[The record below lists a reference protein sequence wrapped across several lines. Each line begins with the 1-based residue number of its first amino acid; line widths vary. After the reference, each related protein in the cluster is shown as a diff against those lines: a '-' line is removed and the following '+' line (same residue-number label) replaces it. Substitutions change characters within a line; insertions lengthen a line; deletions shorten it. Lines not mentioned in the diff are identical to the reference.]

1 MVEMPHHAG
10 SMPAREPA
18 PFVARRI
25 WRARGRAADRYDAA
39 DALGR
44 EVGQRMLERL
54 DLMRLP
60 DGAVADVGCATGSA
74 TRLLQKRYPERLIL
88 GVDPSI
94 GLLAASQPG
103 AGPVSRMRAW
113 FGSGRVRRVGADP
126 VRLPLRPGSVALVW
140 SNLLLQA
147 IDDPEGAMRSWMS
160 ALVPGGLLMF
170 STLGP
175 DTLREL
181 RRAFAA
187 VDALPHVHDFVDMH
201 NIGDSLVAAGFAD
214 PVMDMELITLT
225 YPTVAALA
233 ADLRGLGQSNAAAGR
248 GRGFFPPARWRAM
261 VDCYERARVDGRL
274 PATFEVIQGHAWKP
288 AEGPRRTADGLD
300 IVRLHRRPG

>member
-1 MVEMPHHAG
+1 MPHHAD
-10 SMPAREPA
+10 SMTTRESA
-18 PFVARRI
+18 PLAAGRV
-25 WRARGRAADRYDAA
+25 WRARDRAAERYDAA

-44 EVGQRMLERL
+44 EIGQRMLERL

-60 DGAVADVGCATGSA
+60 DGAVVDVGCATGS
-74 TRLLQKRYPERLIL
+74 TSRQLQKRYPERLVV

-94 GLLAASQPG
+94 ALLASPRADG
-103 AGPVSRMRAW
+103 GPVARLRAW
-113 FGSGRVRRVGADP
+113 FGAERALRVGAEP
-126 VRLPLRPGSVALVW
+126 GRLPLRPGAAALVW
-140 SNLLLQA
+140 SNLLLHVV
-147 IDDPEGAMRSWMS
+147 DDPEGAMRSWMS
-160 ALVPGGLLMF
+160 VLRPGGLLMF

-187 VDALPHVHDFVDMH
+187 VDPLPHVHDFVDMH
-201 NIGDSLVAAGFAD
+201 NVGDSLVAAGFAD
-214 PVMDMELITLT
+214 PVMDMEHVTLT

-233 ADLRGLGQSNAAAGR
+233 ADLRALGQSNATTGR
-248 GRGFFPPARWRAM
+248 WRGLYPPARWRAM